1 MIRPF
6 ALLQTMR
13 SPTPIGHWRKTRRVV
28 AAAAIADLKIALKL
42 ARDAGDTP
50 HEDYVAAWLE
60 DLGKSLNQQNP
71 IKC

>member
-1 MIRPF
+1 
-6 ALLQTMR
+6 MR
-13 SPTPIGHWRKTRRVV
+13 RGDD
-28 AAAAIADLKIALKL
+28 AAAIADLKIALKL